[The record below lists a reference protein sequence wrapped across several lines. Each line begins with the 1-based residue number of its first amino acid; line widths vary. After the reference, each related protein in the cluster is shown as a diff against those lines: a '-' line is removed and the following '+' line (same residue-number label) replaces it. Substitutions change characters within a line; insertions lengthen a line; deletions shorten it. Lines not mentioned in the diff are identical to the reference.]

1 MAVIQYLRDMNVC
14 SVLVRLGL
22 AMFFGGLMGIE
33 RAQKRR
39 PAGMRTYMIVCV
51 GAALAMMIGQ
61 YESVMLDTQWVEIAA
76 QGGTKADVSRIAAQ
90 VINGIGFLGAG
101 IIMVTDRREVTG
113 LTTAAG
119 IWTTA
124 CLGIAIGAAFYEVLP
139 MAALMIMLTLRGFP
153 LLEKM
158 AKRRSK
164 RMRFFVEFT
173 SLSDIGEIIGCLKKM
188 GVKIEQIDLE
198 RNTFKKDLKHPNAVF
213 FIELRKK
220 SYHAQVIEQIE
231 KLEIVNTAYEM

>member
-39 PAGMRTYMIVCV
+39 PAGMRTYMLVCV

-61 YESVMLDTQWVEIAA
+61 YESVMLDTQWAEIAA
-76 QGGTKADVSRIAAQ
+76 LGGSKADVSRIAAQ

-153 LLEKM
+153 LLERM
-158 AKRRSK
+158 AKQRSK

-173 SLSDIGEIIGCLKKM
+173 SLSGIGEIIGCLKKM
-188 GVKIEQIDLE
+188 GVNIEQIDLE

-213 FIELRKK
+213 L
-220 SYHAQVIEQIE
+220 
-231 KLEIVNTAYEM
+231 LN